1 MTDDTDQ
8 RPAVVRSA
16 AYAGDALGAFA
27 AVTRRE
33 PVRGQDAYDALGEL
47 KVGTGVFAESF
58 GSLTAALGRSLDVYD
73 VRQDDG
79 TDPALAIAKA
89 SDYLNQAAPLL
100 ERVYALLD
108 SAQTE
113 LGGQAAHPRKAES

>member
-1 MTDDTDQ
+1 MSDNTDE

-27 AVTRRE
+27 AVTRLE
-33 PVRGQDAYDALGEL
+33 AVRGQDAYDALGEL

-58 GSLTAALGRSLDVYD
+58 ASLTAALGRSLDVYD

-113 LGGQAAHPRKAES
+113 LGGQAARPKKGTT